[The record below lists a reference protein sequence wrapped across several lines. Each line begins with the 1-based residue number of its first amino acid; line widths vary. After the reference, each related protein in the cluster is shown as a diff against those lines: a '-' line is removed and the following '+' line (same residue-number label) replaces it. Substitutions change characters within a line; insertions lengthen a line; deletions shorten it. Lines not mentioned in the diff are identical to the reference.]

1 MKRYP
6 LLVTLI
12 CMFLAQL
19 GALFFVT
26 QRLNP
31 PRQDVYLL
39 VLFMSGSGVLTVLF
53 AFAMFRRG
61 RMDWFPNLRWALQL
75 GVLITIALVLLNVWV
90 TAQLMFISQHDLI
103 LTVALLG
110 FAGVT
115 AFTFGLYVALI
126 LSERVNALAAGARQ
140 IAAGKFDTRLPAT
153 GRDELA
159 ELTRT
164 FNWMAEN
171 LEEVEQQKRMIEQAR
186 QALLAGVSHDLR
198 TPLTSI
204 RAMIEAIADGVV
216 SDEETVKRYMQTSLA
231 ELQHLNRLID
241 DLFELAKLD
250 AKHLDIQFDQSSL
263 ADLISDVLSGMRAHA
278 AKRAIDLNGNVDHN
292 IDPVYMAPDKI
303 QRVLYNLLDNA
314 VRYTPPG
321 NTVTIQACRQGHDV
335 RVDIHNTGAT
345 ISAADLPY
353 IFDDFYRGESSRAQE
368 ADGHRGTGLGLA
380 IARGFVEAHQGRI
393 WVESDSRRGTTFSFT
408 IPQMKTA

>member
-6 LLVTLI
+6 LLITLA

-19 GALFFVT
+19 GALYFVT
-26 QRLNP
+26 QMLNP
-31 PRQDVYLL
+31 PAEDVYLL
-39 VLFMSGSGVLTVLF
+39 VLFMSGSGVLTVLL
-53 AFAMFRRG
+53 AFGMFRRG
-61 RMDWFPNLRWALQL
+61 RTRWIPNLRWALQL

-115 AFTFGLYVALI
+115 AFTFGLYVALM
-126 LSERVNALAAGARQ
+126 LSERIDTLAAGARQ
-140 IAAGKFDTRLPAT
+140 IAAGKFDTRLPAE
-153 GRDELA
+153 GNDELA
-159 ELTRT
+159 DLTRT
-164 FNWMAEN
+164 FNWMAAN
-171 LEEVEQQKRMIEQAR
+171 LEEIEQQKRMIEQAR
-186 QALLAGVSHDLR
+186 KALVAGVSHDLR

-216 SDEETVKRYMQTSLA
+216 RDEATVQRYMQTSLA
-231 ELQHLNRLID
+231 ELQHLSRLID

-250 AKHLDIQFDQSSL
+250 AKDLDVQLDQSSL

-278 AKRAIDLNGNVDHN
+278 AQRKIDLNGSVDQT

-321 NTVTIQACRQGHDV
+321 NTVTIHACRDGQNV
-335 RVDIHNTGAT
+335 RVDVHNTGAT
-345 ISAADLPY
+345 IADGDLPH

-380 IARGFVEAHQGRI
+380 IARGFVEAHQGHI
-393 WVESDSRRGTTFSFT
+393 WVESDNRRGTTFSFT
-408 IPQMKTA
+408 IPQLKTA